1 MSPAALRQSAA
12 LCRGRMQ
19 YHTFAVAECHL
30 TNFDEYVL
38 QTSISLGVRWR
49 LRTFAAR
56 VRIARSSS
64 SGSAAS
70 VAIVAFGVSQIGFSV
85 GGCDEWSKLWLPG
98 EFI

>member
-1 MSPAALRQSAA
+1 MTVFARFSKCSDSSN
-12 LCRGRMQ
+12 Q
-19 YHTFAVAECHL
+19 YRTAG
-30 TNFDEYVL
+30 NFYEYVL
-38 QTSISLGVRWR
+38 HTSLSLGVRWR

-85 GGCDEWSKLWLPG
+85 GGCDEGSKLWLPG